1 MRLFTLARV
10 AAEAEGI
17 RLKVMARRQ
26 AMRGFYGVMA
36 SVFGLML
43 VIMLHITLYSFLIPA
58 VGRGFAGLIVCGVDL
73 VLLAIFGLIAS
84 RSTPSA
90 QEREAEMISRQAR
103 AQIADTAS
111 TWAMLMPVA
120 RVMGGKGLRG
130 ALLTAAATQWVTGR
144 GRR

>member
-1 MRLFTLARV
+1 
-10 AAEAEGI
+10 
-17 RLKVMARRQ
+17 
-26 AMRGFYGVMA
+26 
-36 SVFGLML
+36 
-43 VIMLHITLYSFLIPA
+43 
-58 VGRGFAGLIVCGVDL
+58 VDL